1 MESLGGVNMWQ
12 TIILSFLA
20 GVMGGN
26 AIPHFVKGITK
37 ENYPNVLGNSPVPNF
52 LAGWAGLVLTALLVY
67 WADVARNPG
76 WSFVAGALGVLLI
89 GLFHAWHGAFGR
101 KS

>member
-1 MESLGGVNMWQ
+1 MWQ
-12 TIILSFLA
+12 TILLSFLA

-37 ENYPNVLGNSPVPNF
+37 ETYPNLLGNSPVPN
-52 LAGWAGLVLTALLVY
+52 LVAGWSALVITVVLVH
-67 WADVARNPG
+67 WADVERYPIWAFI
-76 WSFVAGALGVLLI
+76 SGALGVLLI

-101 KS
+101 MS

>member
-1 MESLGGVNMWQ
+1 MWQ
-12 TIILSFLA
+12 TSILSFLA

-37 ENYPNVLGNSPVPNF
+37 ENYPNLLGNSPVPN
-52 LAGWAGLVLTALLVY
+52 LIAGWAALVITALLVR
-67 WADVARNPG
+67 WADVEQYPV
-76 WSFVAGALGVLLI
+76 VAFICGALGVLLI

>member
-1 MESLGGVNMWQ
+1 MWQ
-12 TIILSFLA
+12 TVVLSFLA

-37 ENYPNVLGNSPVPNF
+37 ETYPNLLGNGPVPN
-52 LAGWAGLVLTALLVY
+52 LVAGWSALIITVILVRAAKVESYPIWALI
-67 WADVARNPG
+67 
-76 WSFVAGALGVLLI
+76 SGALGVLLI

>member
-1 MESLGGVNMWQ
+1 MWQ

-20 GVMGGN
+20 GLMGGN

-37 ENYPNVLGNSPVPNF
+37 ENYPNVLGNSPVPN
-52 LAGWAGLVLTALLVY
+52 LVAGWSALIITVLLIHWARIEQYPDWALV
-67 WADVARNPG
+67 
-76 WSFVAGALGVLLI
+76 FGALGVLLI
-89 GLFHAWHGAFGR
+89 GLFHARIGAFGR

>member
-1 MESLGGVNMWQ
+1 MWQ
-12 TIILSFLA
+12 TIVLSFLA

-37 ENYPNVLGNSPVPNF
+37 ETYPTVFGNSPVPNL
-52 LAGWAGLVLTALLVY
+52 LAGWTGLVLTALLVY
-67 WADVARNPG
+67 WADVERYPG
-76 WSFVAGALGVLLI
+76 WSFASGAIGVLLI
-89 GLFHAWHGAFGR
+89 GLFHAWHGALGK

>member
-1 MESLGGVNMWQ
+1 MWQ

-20 GVMGGN
+20 GVVGGN

-37 ENYPNVLGNSPVPNF
+37 ENYPNALGNSPVPNF
-52 LAGWAGLVLTALLVY
+52 LAGWVAFVITALLVQAAQVELY
-67 WADVARNPG
+67 PLLA
-76 WSFVAGALGVLLI
+76 FIFGAFGVLLI
-89 GLFHAWHGAFGR
+89 GLFHARIGAFGR